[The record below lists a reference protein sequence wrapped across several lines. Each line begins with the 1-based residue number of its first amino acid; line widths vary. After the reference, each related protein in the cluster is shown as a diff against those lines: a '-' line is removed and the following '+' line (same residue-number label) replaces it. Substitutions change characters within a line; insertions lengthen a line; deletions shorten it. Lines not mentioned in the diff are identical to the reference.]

1 MLRLRDLL
9 ATVES
14 DEDCISQFEDDTDNE
29 IFFEHDT
36 DTEEDDELDHSD
48 SKDDDNSKDMGIQ
61 DDCNSII
68 AENNVVFEADLLFLC
83 GGFQPLPASC
93 TRSVKNETD
102 LKLHN
107 TIAMSANV
115 HPHISLDVTLLLRAI
130 LCFAYS
136 LIPVLLQF
144 HLKILVKL
152 LTLREY

>member
-1 MLRLRDLL
+1 MDNNLCVSYGIVSTAILNKRPEIVFFPVKELL
-9 ATVES
+9 HLGNS
-14 DEDCISQFEDDTDNE
+14 
-29 IFFEHDT
+29 
-36 DTEEDDELDHSD
+36 ELFYAR
-48 SKDDDNSKDMGIQ
+48 IQ